1 MNEFISPKTNTNEEN
16 SRDVHTDWIG
26 SSSEDNMQF
35 SSLTSE
41 SLSNE
46 LLSKYWNF
54 LFWMVSKQ
62 LQCKEDVH

>member
-54 LFWMVSKQ
+54 LF
-62 LQCKEDVH
+62 